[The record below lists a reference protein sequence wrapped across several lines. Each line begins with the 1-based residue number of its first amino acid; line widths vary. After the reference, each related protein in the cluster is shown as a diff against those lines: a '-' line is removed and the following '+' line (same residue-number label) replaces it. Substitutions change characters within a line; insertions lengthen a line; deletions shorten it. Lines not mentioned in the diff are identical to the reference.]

1 MAKIVYSSITISKGW
16 KSMLRFSNEFGL
28 DIESDHV
35 SKVVQRALAQIKN
48 EKESR
53 EVGYYTLPDTSL
65 SLTEEV
71 KSIGT
76 DSIEQLVIIGI
87 GGSSLGIKAID
98 AILRP
103 YSKDT
108 KEILYLENSD
118 PLTISNTLEKIHPNK
133 ALFFVI
139 SKSGSTIE
147 TTSIFK
153 TVIGYH
159 HLDLEGEDAKRV
171 VIITDEGS
179 VLSEFAA
186 HYGLQ
191 VFHIPHNVGGRF
203 SVLSAVGVVPL
214 ALAGYDM
221 HDLLDGARQMTT
233 RFFDGDAQHILQ
245 KAAYLFFQSSKEPMN
260 VLFSYSDTLEEF
272 TKWYVQ
278 LWGESLGKINQKGE
292 KVGLTPIGLI
302 GAIDQHSFLQLII
315 EGPRDKNV
323 TFIKIEDFQKELTIP
338 DISLFAIEKTDFI
351 NNQSFNRLI
360 NAQCDATMQSLNE
373 AGVTTDMIVMDRVT
387 PSNIGE
393 MLIYFELLTSL
404 VGAMFEV
411 NTYNQPGVELG
422 KQILYKNLGSGD
434 L

>member
-1 MAKIVYSSITISKGW
+1 
-16 KSMLRFSNEFGL
+16 MLRFSNRFGL
-28 DIESDHV
+28 DIESDQV
-35 SKVVQRALAQIKN
+35 SEVVRRAYTRIKE
-48 EKESR
+48 EKESG
-53 EVGYYTLPDTSL
+53 EVGYYALPDTSL
-65 SLTEEV
+65 SLIDEAQSIDTE
-71 KSIGT
+71 G
-76 DSIEQLVIIGI
+76 IEQLVIIGI

-103 YSKDT
+103 YST
-108 KEILYLENSD
+108 NIKELIYLENSD
-118 PLTISNTLEKIHPNK
+118 PMTISNTLERIRPDK

-159 HLDLEGEDAKRV
+159 HLDLDGEDARRM

-179 VLSEFAA
+179 VLSEFAT
-186 HYGLQ
+186 HYGLK
-191 VFHIPHNVGGRF
+191 VFYIPHNVGGRF

-214 ALAGYDM
+214 TLAGYDIRA
-221 HDLLDGARQMTT
+221 LLGGAAQMTN
-233 RFFDGDAQHILQ
+233 RFFEGDASHILH
-245 KAAYLFFQSSKEPMN
+245 KAAYLFLASSKERMN

-315 EGPRDKNV
+315 EGPHDKNV

-338 DISLFAIEKTDFI
+338 DISLFGIEKTDFI
-351 NNQSFNRLI
+351 NTQSFTRLI
-360 NAQCDATMQSLNE
+360 NAQCDATKQSLDE
-373 AGVTTDMIVMDRVT
+373 AGVTTDMIILDRVT

-393 MLIYFELLTSL
+393 MLVYFELLTSL
-404 VGAMFEV
+404 VGAMFGV
-411 NTYNQPGVELG
+411 NTYDQPGVELG
-422 KQILYKNLGSGD
+422 KQILYKNLGSRQG
-434 L
+434 

>member
-1 MAKIVYSSITISKGW
+1 
-16 KSMLRFSNEFGL
+16 MLRFSNEFGL